1 MTFLE
6 AILLG
11 ILQGLTEFLPVSSSG
26 HLVLAQQFLGL
37 QEPLVFFDVMLH
49 VGTLAAVLVAYRD
62 AIKRLVIG
70 GLSTLGDT
78 QFWRQ
83 PRAMLNTSAELKFI
97 GLILLG
103 SIPTGIIAVLFKT
116 QLESLFDEVRLV
128 SIMLILTGF
137 ILQLPRLRREKAD
150 NPAGQLKTWHAP
162 LIGIAQGC
170 AITPG
175 ISRSGTT
182 ISLGLFLGI
191 PAKTA
196 AEYSFLLSIPAILG
210 AVAAQNPGCWGHH
223 RSAPHRRDRD
233 ARLVYCR
240 LHRAAVSISH
250 TKPRQILRVLLLLH
264 RFRANFAFNRLNPI
278 SSDAPKYFFI
288 VVSSLLEPYRY
299 CLRCRTS
306 SYRSEAYSE
315 STFSQYIY
323 KLDWRDTSVTVSV

>member
-1 MTFLE
+1 MTFFE

-37 QEPLVFFDVMLH
+37 KEPLVFFDVMLH

-62 AIKRLVIG
+62 AIKRLVVG
-70 GLSTLGDT
+70 GLSTLGDR

-83 PRAMLNTSAELKFI
+83 PKGTLNSSTELKFI

-103 SIPTGIIAVLFKT
+103 SIPTGLIAVLFKT
-116 QLESLFDEVRLV
+116 ELESFFDEVRLV
-128 SIMLILTGF
+128 SMMLILTGV

-150 NPAGQLKTWHAP
+150 TPVGQLKTWHAP

-175 ISRSGTT
+175 ISRSGST
-182 ISLGLFLGI
+182 ISLALFLGI

-210 AVAAQNPGCWGHH
+210 AVVLKI
-223 RSAPHRRDRD
+223 RD
-233 ARLVYCR
+233 VG
-240 LHRAAVSISH
+240 
-250 TKPRQILRVLLLLH
+250 
-264 RFRANFAFNRLNPI
+264 
-278 SSDAPKYFFI
+278 
-288 VVSSLLEPYRY
+288 
-299 CLRCRTS
+299 
-306 SYRSEAYSE
+306 
-315 STFSQYIY
+315 
-323 KLDWRDTSVTVSV
+323 DTSVPLHIMGTGMLASFIVGYIALRFLLVMLNRGKFSVFSYYCIALGLTSLLIALIQ

>member
-1 MTFLE
+1 MTFFE

-37 QEPLVFFDVMLH
+37 KEPLVFFDVMLH

-62 AIKRLVIG
+62 AIKRLVVG
-70 GLSTLGDT
+70 GFSTLGDR

-83 PRAMLNTSAELKFI
+83 PRATLNTSTELKFI

-103 SIPTGIIAVLFKT
+103 SIPTGIIAILFKT
-116 QLESLFDEVRLV
+116 ELESFFDEVRLV
-128 SIMLILTGF
+128 SVMLILTGV

-150 NPAGQLKTWHAP
+150 NPVGQLKTWHAP

-182 ISLGLFLGI
+182 ISLALFLGI
-191 PAKTA
+191 PAKIA

-210 AVAAQNPGCWGHH
+210 AVALKI
-223 RSAPHRRDRD
+223 RD
-233 ARLVYCR
+233 VG
-240 LHRAAVSISH
+240 
-250 TKPRQILRVLLLLH
+250 
-264 RFRANFAFNRLNPI
+264 
-278 SSDAPKYFFI
+278 
-288 VVSSLLEPYRY
+288 
-299 CLRCRTS
+299 
-306 SYRSEAYSE
+306 
-315 STFSQYIY
+315 
-323 KLDWRDTSVTVSV
+323 DTSVPLHIMGTGMLASFIVGYIALRFLLVMLNRGKFSVFSYYCVALGLTSLLIALIQ

>member
-49 VGTLAAVLVAYRD
+49 VGTLAAVLVVYRD

-83 PRAMLNTSAELKFI
+83 PGVTLNTSAELKFI

-116 QLESLFDEVRLV
+116 ELESFFDEVRLV
-128 SIMLILTGF
+128 SMMLILTGV
-137 ILQLPRLRREKAD
+137 ILQLPRLRREKSD

-210 AVAAQNPGCWGHH
+210 AVALKI
-223 RSAPHRRDRD
+223 RDVGD
-233 ARLVYCR
+233 TTVP
-240 LHRAAVSISH
+240 LHIVGTGMLAS
-250 TKPRQILRVLLLLH
+250 
-264 RFRANFAFNRLNPI
+264 
-278 SSDAPKYFFI
+278 FI
-288 VVSSLLEPYRY
+288 VGYIALRFLLVMLNRGKFSMFSYYCIALGLTSLLIA
-299 CLRCRTS
+299 LI
-306 SYRSEAYSE
+306 
-315 STFSQYIY
+315 Q
-323 KLDWRDTSVTVSV
+323 

>member
-210 AVAAQNPGCWGHH
+210 AVVLKI
-223 RSAPHRRDRD
+223 RDVGD
-233 ARLVYCR
+233 TTVP
-240 LHRAAVSISH
+240 LHIVGTGMIAS
-250 TKPRQILRVLLLLH
+250 
-264 RFRANFAFNRLNPI
+264 
-278 SSDAPKYFFI
+278 FI
-288 VVSSLLEPYRY
+288 VGYIALRFLLVMLNRGKFSMFSYYCIALGLTSLLIA
-299 CLRCRTS
+299 LI
-306 SYRSEAYSE
+306 
-315 STFSQYIY
+315 Q
-323 KLDWRDTSVTVSV
+323 

>member
-116 QLESLFDEVRLV
+116 QLESLFDEVSLV

-150 NPAGQLKTWHAP
+150 NPTGQLKTWHAP

-210 AVAAQNPGCWGHH
+210 AVVLKI
-223 RSAPHRRDRD
+223 RDVGD
-233 ARLVYCR
+233 TTVP
-240 LHRAAVSISH
+240 LHIVGTGMLAS
-250 TKPRQILRVLLLLH
+250 
-264 RFRANFAFNRLNPI
+264 
-278 SSDAPKYFFI
+278 FI
-288 VVSSLLEPYRY
+288 VGYIALRFLLVILNRGKFPVFSYYCIALGLTSLLIA
-299 CLRCRTS
+299 LI
-306 SYRSEAYSE
+306 
-315 STFSQYIY
+315 Q
-323 KLDWRDTSVTVSV
+323 